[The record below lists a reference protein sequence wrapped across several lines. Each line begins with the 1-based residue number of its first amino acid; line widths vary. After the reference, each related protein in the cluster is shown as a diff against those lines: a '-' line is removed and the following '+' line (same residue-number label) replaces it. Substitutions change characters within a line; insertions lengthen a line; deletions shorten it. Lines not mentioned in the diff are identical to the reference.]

1 MLRSDPS
8 NTTMLVRSFAGE
20 IRRRFASLAKD
31 VYTLIVTDDVFGF
44 EPTPHLTVQSSAIRS
59 GFLTEAGDFV
69 PDGNFSLPVT
79 VEYLQC
85 QKRLEDKFTVMAQRG
100 EWKFRTSEEKV
111 QAFNKWLEQ
120 KVKEKIL
127 STDAK
132 GQPWTG
138 KYVESAY
145 KKGIGRA
152 YADARGKT
160 LKKLPG
166 NFFRGSQ
173 AEFLRAAFNQPEKL
187 SKAKLLAT
195 RTFEELKGITNQMS
209 TQLNRALANGLIQG
223 LNPKQIA
230 KNITDNIKG
239 ISRKRSLTIA
249 RTEII
254 HAHAEGQLDG
264 FKDLGVEEVGLF
276 AEWSTAGDDKVCPQ
290 CLPLEGQVFT
300 IEEARGLIPRHPNCR
315 CAWIPATDKPSKNRK
330 RALQAAVKR
339 SVGKGKSSWS
349 GKRLLPKKKRKK

>member
-1 MLRSDPS
+1 
-8 NTTMLVRSFAGE
+8 MLVRSFAGE

-44 EPTPHLTVQSSAIRS
+44 EPTPHLTLQESETCADCGGRGENRAGS
-59 GFLTEAGDFV
+59 GICMTCEGSGEAKKTITI
-69 PDGNFSLPVT
+69 L
-79 VEYLQC
+79 
-85 QKRLEDKFTVMAQRG
+85 AQRG

-145 KKGIGRA
+145 KKGMGRA
-152 YADARGKT
+152 YADARGRT
-160 LKKLPG
+160 LQKLPS

-187 SKAKLLAT
+187 SKVKLLAT

-239 ISRKRSLTIA
+239 ISRKRALTIA

-264 FKDLGVEEVGLF
+264 FQDLGVEEVGLF

-300 IEEARGLIPRHPNCR
+300 IDEARGLIPRHPHCR
-315 CAWIPATDKPSKNRK
+315 CAWIPTTEKPSKNRK

-349 GKRLLPKKKRKK
+349 GKRLLPKKKRRK